1 MYINSRIADAH
12 AQQRYPQEDECFVF
26 VDATAATVYVY
37 NHMYIVNFVLLWSF
51 FFFLLI
57 FDGVRR

>member
-12 AQQRYPQEDECFVF
+12 AQQRYPQEDERFVF

-37 NHMYIVNFVLLWSF
+37 NYMYIVNFVLLWSF
-51 FFFLLI
+51 FFLLLL
-57 FDGVRR
+57 DGVRR

>member
-1 MYINSRIADAH
+1 MYINSRIADVHAH
-12 AQQRYPQEDECFVF
+12 QRYPQEDERFVF

-37 NHMYIVNFVLLWSF
+37 NNTYIVNFVLLLS
-51 FFFLLI
+51 FFFLLL